1 MHVRLFLIFSSFS
14 CSTNTFASLNSS
26 TSEPTKALYPLSIP
40 PPLLPYFESVSNA
53 SEWRQ
58 PRQEMPLQV
67 EVDLDDNQVEESTSP
82 DPALENDW
90 GSKIESLGLRM
101 PAVVREHYMP
111 GRSGRQIVPGVYSCG
126 HQVNVNLNK
135 NYEVFSLGE
144 RPVHQLHKST
154 LPKVMKHSPDYMSFF
169 STAVGVVVI
178 TVIHSSPHFLLLKP
192 IDHVATLL

>member
-14 CSTNTFASLNSS
+14 CSTNTFPSLNSS

-40 PPLLPYFESVSNA
+40 RPLLPYFESVSNA

-82 DPALENDW
+82 DPALENDS

-144 RPVHQLHKST
+144 RPVH
-154 LPKVMKHSPDYMSFF
+154 
-169 STAVGVVVI
+169 
-178 TVIHSSPHFLLLKP
+178 
-192 IDHVATLL
+192 

>member
-1 MHVRLFLIFSSFS
+1 MMHVRLFLIFSSFS
-14 CSTNTFASLNSS
+14 CSTNTFPSLNSS

-40 PPLLPYFESVSNA
+40 RPLLPYFESVSNA

-58 PRQEMPLQV
+58 PRQEMQLQV

-154 LPKVMKHSPDYMSFF
+154 LPKVKKHSLYYMSFL
-169 STAVGVVVI
+169 SDP
-178 TVIHSSPHFLLLKP
+178 SP
-192 IDHVATLL
+192 IIGNACQ